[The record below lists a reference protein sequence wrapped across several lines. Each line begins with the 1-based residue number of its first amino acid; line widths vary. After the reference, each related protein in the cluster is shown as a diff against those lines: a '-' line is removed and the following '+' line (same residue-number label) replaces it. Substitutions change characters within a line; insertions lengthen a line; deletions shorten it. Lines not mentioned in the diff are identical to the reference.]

1 MKSLVALLDRK
12 KRSNTLL
19 SPLPSSQIP
28 TASTAQEQVLP
39 SSTNNQVS
47 TSGVLRPPAS
57 YRATS
62 NSDLPRHPHLREPT
76 TPQSPVQS
84 IAYHNDPDDD
94 TLADPFAASPSTKLK
109 PTLTPSSYASTR
121 QGSTPNLP
129 NATLHDSFQNQQ
141 PVRGGAAQHSDVGH
155 CTPSQT
161 SSQTGAHSNDSASAP
176 AHDGTEKERRLRGR
190 RSFSNFF
197 RPQTTLPTAP
207 VPQVDHS
214 PTRVPDRKSSFFRRG
229 RSGSTPTAARGA
241 DQAHTLHHQ
250 AATPIPIPTRPQTT
264 DVSLSRRVDKET
276 IPATPKSANPFNE
289 TSPDSWVRV
298 GQVRHDPSSPT
309 NARPRALSVPSARPP
324 KIAQP
329 PLPEFPIHLASS
341 LKSNKTTAPLT
352 PKDDVPKTSL
362 VDQPAGPG
370 SSSASA
376 SISSFHAAGC
386 GPLES
391 NLRRRPSVKHFKRP
405 STSVSE
411 EGHAMNTSSSAKIIR
426 KSALK
431 RSSAQTRSASH
442 ARQESRATVLTL
454 QSSTPSSEG
463 LKCLGTQSAKHRTSP
478 SLSPA
483 TAASPQTPSSLE
495 NHGLPPSDSRTLPVL
510 DSIWGSFKSD
520 TAFGSLP
527 SSPSDKNRA
536 TNSPGSIPRKPIDYA
551 SRPGSL
557 RSLSRRS
564 PWGSSLVPPGSP
576 PVLELPPLPTDQPP
590 ALALPMGSVYRRKLS
605 RGLCGRGVLPTP
617 PVSPTDEIE
626 DIQGLGVVL
635 STSAPDTS
643 LLASSHKGNRSPLS
657 SSRSLSQKL
666 TRSASSPVVRSG
678 PDAAANRSWLSVD
691 LPRSRSASPSL
702 MSESSSQCTP
712 VPGTPRGSS
721 STADHAVSY
730 LGISSGLLALSRSN
744 LGCENQMVQTGD
756 LHSDRPSNRFGDEE
770 DSDIRLSMFPSV
782 PLGVS
787 RPDTRYK
794 RSMGVEYSGLLSRSW
809 NEEPLP
815 TPPVTPGW
823 FAQAF
828 DAPAQN
834 EQVCTEP
841 EGYDDIPP
849 IQLGGLAR
857 TRRQRHVQNTPS
869 SSSNDASSDGVME
882 SDAPVLPSRRMDWRS
897 GMLADQ
903 KRMAPNL

>member
-19 SPLPSSQIP
+19 SPLPSSQTP

-39 SSTNNQVS
+39 PSTNNHVS

-62 NSDLPRHPHLREPT
+62 NSDLPRHPHLREPAT
-76 TPQSPVQS
+76 PVQS

-109 PTLTPSSYASTR
+109 PTLTPSPYASTR
-121 QGSTPNLP
+121 QGSAPNLP

-141 PVRGGAAQHSDVGH
+141 PVRGGAARTSDVGH

-161 SSQTGAHSNDSASAP
+161 SSRTGAHSNDSASAP
-176 AHDGTEKERRLRGR
+176 AHDGIEKERRLRGR

-229 RSGSTPTAARGA
+229 RSGSTPAAAWGA
-241 DQAHTLHHQ
+241 DRAHTLHHQ
-250 AATPIPIPTRPQTT
+250 AATPRPIPTRPQTT

-276 IPATPKSANPFNE
+276 TPTTSKSADLFNE

-352 PKDDVPKTSL
+352 PKDGVPKTPL

-370 SSSASA
+370 SGSASA

-405 STSVSE
+405 SASVSE
-411 EGHAMNTSSSAKIIR
+411 EGHAINTSSSAKIIR

-431 RSSAQTRSASH
+431 RPSAQTH
-442 ARQESRATVLTL
+442 ARQESRVAVSLDVPTL
-454 QSSTPSSEG
+454 QSATRSSEQG
-463 LKCLGTQSAKHRTSP
+463 LECLGAQGDRHRSSP

-483 TAASPQTPSSLE
+483 TASPQTPSSLE
-495 NHGLPPSDSRTLPVL
+495 REHGLPPSDSRTLPVL
-510 DSIWGSFKSD
+510 DSIWGSFKSE
-520 TAFGSLP
+520 TAFGSSP
-527 SSPSDKNRA
+527 SSLNDKNRT
-536 TNSPGSIPRKPIDYA
+536 TNSPGSIPRKPVDHA

-576 PVLELPPLPTDQPP
+576 PVLELPPLPTDPP
-590 ALALPMGSVYRRKLS
+590 SGLALPMGSVYRRKLS

-643 LLASSHKGNRSPLS
+643 LLASSHKVNRSSPS
-657 SSRSLSQKL
+657 SSRSLSQRL

-691 LPRSRSASPSL
+691 LPRSRSASPSPV
-702 MSESSSQCTP
+702 SESSSQCTP
-712 VPGTPRGSS
+712 VPGTPKGSS

-756 LHSDRPSNRFGDEE
+756 LHSDGPSNRFGDDD

-787 RPDTRYK
+787 RPDTRHK
-794 RSMGVEYSGLLSRSW
+794 RSMGVEYGGLLSRSW
-809 NEEPLP
+809 NEETLP

-834 EQVCTEP
+834 NRVCTKP
-841 EGYDDIPP
+841 EGYDDILP

-882 SDAPVLPSRRMDWRS
+882 SNDVPVPPSRRMDWRS